1 MRATLDHLT
10 KPTVEHGTVTVD
22 GLEFV
27 IRPLSRRQQLEV
39 HERRDTVSIA
49 AADALLLHY
58 GLVDPALS
66 LEQAEAWQDTEG
78 QGDVAAR
85 VSQGIGVI
93 SGLLEDSGKAA
104 YKSVR

>member
-10 KPTVEHGTVTVD
+10 KPTVEHGTVDVD
-22 GLEFV
+22 GLEFE

-39 HERRDTVSIA
+39 HDVRDKRGIA
-49 AADALLLHY
+49 YADALLIHY

-66 LEQAEAWQDTEG
+66 LEDVQAWQETGG
-78 QGDVAAR
+78 QGATAAA

-93 SGLLEDSGKAA
+93 SGMLEDSGKAA
-104 YKSVR
+104 YKSVG